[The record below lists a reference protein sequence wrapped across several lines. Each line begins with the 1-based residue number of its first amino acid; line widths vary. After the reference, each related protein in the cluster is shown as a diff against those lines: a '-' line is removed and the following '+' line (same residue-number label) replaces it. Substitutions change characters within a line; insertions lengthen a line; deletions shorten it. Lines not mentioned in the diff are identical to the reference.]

1 MKNAPK
7 QTTARDAILLTVGFG
22 CLVGYARMA
31 SLGFVGYLSNGVVES
46 VDPWYVLR
54 SATSLA
60 VLALLALAGLFRW
73 FRINMPVMLVTTA
86 AAAASTIA
94 FAAIPDGSL
103 GAPIAVIAGASVAVL
118 MYAWML
124 LLSSRSPKAIVA
136 VTLAGLCLAGAII
149 MGVPRLD
156 SSLGLVI
163 AVAAAFAAGACALL
177 SDRGLA
183 SCVPDGRPTRSETA
197 RFPWLTVAM
206 VLACGFLSTV
216 LYGIAEQ
223 LTWLYRWT
231 PNYPAFG
238 LAAVA
243 VIAATAILILRR
255 RNWMHL
261 AWIPLFVLL
270 AIALAL
276 SCIALRESIQIA
288 VGLMLASVFCAH
300 FLHWMIFP
308 ALFSALR
315 VPRAFLAGAILLIA
329 NGSLAT
335 ITGDALGA
343 ILPHSMQNLGGVAGL
358 MVLALV
364 ALAAVVFL
372 TYRHAFGAVGFF
384 GGTDVVDVRST
395 APTEP
400 QSAIVEK
407 ASTADAPPAPVATSN
422 PADLLKDRIDALAV
436 EYGLTPR
443 ETEVAFLTVQG
454 FSCAYIA
461 EKLVVSNSTVRFHQQ
476 NLYRKFD
483 VHSRN
488 ELIERTS

>member
-1 MKNAPK
+1 MDNAPK
-7 QTTARDAILLTVGFG
+7 QTSAREAILLAVGFG

-46 VDPWYVLR
+46 VDPWYILR
-54 SATSLA
+54 SVTSLA

-73 FRINMPVMLVTTA
+73 FKITAPLMLVTTA
-86 AAAASTIA
+86 MAASSAIA
-94 FAAIPDGSL
+94 FAVIPDSSL
-103 GAPIAVIAGASVAVL
+103 GAPVAVVAGASVAAL

-124 LLSSRSPKAIVA
+124 LLSSRSPMTIVA
-136 VTLAGLCLAGAII
+136 VTLAGLCLAGLII

-156 SSLGLVI
+156 ASLGLI
-163 AVAAAFAAGACALL
+163 ITVAAAFAAGACALL
-177 SDRGLA
+177 ADHGLA
-183 SCVPDGRPTRSETA
+183 SCTSDGRPSKSEAA
-197 RFPWLTVAM
+197 RIPWLSVAM

-231 PNYPAFG
+231 PNYPSFG
-238 LAAVA
+238 LAAIA
-243 VIAATAILILRR
+243 TIAATVILILRHR
-255 RNWMHL
+255 SWMHL
-261 AWIPLFVLL
+261 IWVPLFILL
-270 AIALAL
+270 AAALAL

-300 FLHWMIFP
+300 YLHWMIFP

-315 VPRAFLAGAILLIA
+315 VPRAFLTGVVLFIA

-335 ITGDALGA
+335 MAGDALGA
-343 ILPHSMQNLGGVAGL
+343 VLPHSMQNLGGVAGL

-364 ALAAVVFL
+364 ALAAIVSL
-372 TYRHAFGAVGFF
+372 AYRRAFGAVGFF
-384 GGTDVVDVRST
+384 SG
-395 APTEP
+395 
-400 QSAIVEK
+400 
-407 ASTADAPPAPVATSN
+407 APVAAIDTAAPVESQPAIAEQTSTSAPSAQDN
-422 PADLLKDRIDALAV
+422 PTDLLKGHINELAV